1 MPVDV
6 KICGLT
12 TAEAIDAAVAGGA
25 RWVGL
30 VFFPPSPRALSPA
43 AAAPL
48 ARRVP
53 AATARVALTVDAD
66 DALFAAIAAAV
77 PIDLWQLHGNEP
89 PARVA
94 EVRARFRLPVIKAL
108 AIATEADL
116 ARVDAYAEVTDLFL
130 FDARPPPAATR
141 PGGNALSFEW
151 SLLRSRPI
159 PRPWLLAGGLNAE
172 NVKDAVAASG
182 ARAVDVSSGV
192 EERPGVKSVGKIQS
206 LLALARSLGGGD

>member
-159 PRPWLLAGGLNAE
+159 PRPWLLAGGLNAV
-172 NVKDAVAASG
+172 NLKDAVAASG

-192 EERPGVKSVGKIQS
+192 EERPGVKSVGKIKT